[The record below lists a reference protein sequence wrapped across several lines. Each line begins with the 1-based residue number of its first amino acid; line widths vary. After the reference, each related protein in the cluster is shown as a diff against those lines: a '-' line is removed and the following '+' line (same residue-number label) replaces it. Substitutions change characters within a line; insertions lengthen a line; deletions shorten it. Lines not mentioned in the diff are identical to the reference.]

1 MERIDDSLN
10 FQETLKEDFHGTEDE
25 QHNSNKK
32 KFLFYSIS
40 IVLTVT
46 IITSILFVGYFNLG
60 WFKNDENNIDIRIK
74 SFANQALISK
84 EKEED
89 SKEEEIGKTSDSKTF
104 ENDSIS
110 KKQLRNLAFEGSF
123 SKSWTLASLNILGKT
138 VSIKYQITLASGKL
152 KNYLTVSCGSVS
164 FSFGNTSGTSS
175 NKSQSKISTG
185 DKVLFTVPFPG
196 TPIPVQYSFK
206 IGGTIGYNVKYD
218 TSTKKFTI
226 SLNGQ
231 LNAKAE
237 LGATVNG
244 ATAVSVGAKGTLISI
259 TATSTL
265 SKTTGSTY
273 TSSNSISTSGS
284 EISGN
289 VSGTLTNKQTFNVN
303 KKFSS
308 GWTKT
313 LS

>member
-1 MERIDDSLN
+1 MSDYYQNELTN
-10 FQETLKEDFHGTEDE
+10 NPHFFQHA
-25 QHNSNKK
+25 
-32 KFLFYSIS
+32 IS
-40 IVLTVT
+40 
-46 IITSILFVGYFNLG
+46 FVFRHLG
-60 WFKNDENNIDIRIK
+60 QF
-74 SFANQALISK
+74 
-84 EKEED
+84 
-89 SKEEEIGKTSDSKTF
+89 
-104 ENDSIS
+104 
-110 KKQLRNLAFEGSF
+110 
-123 SKSWTLASLNILGKT
+123 
-138 VSIKYQITLASGKL
+138 
-152 KNYLTVSCGSVS
+152 
-164 FSFGNTSGTSS
+164 
-175 NKSQSKISTG
+175 
-185 DKVLFTVPFPG
+185 
-196 TPIPVQYSFK
+196 
-206 IGGTIGYNVKYD
+206 
-218 TSTKKFTI
+218 STKKFTI